1 MSVDLRLGLY
11 SGNQYSDLGVSND
24 VHRGQ
29 VRFWVTNDG
38 TSAMP
43 SSARYQVVAYA
54 PDGTELMVMADANF
68 SAISAGSSKNITAAF
83 DHANIYTSYPELI
96 GQALSYEV
104 RVDVGSAIAETDE
117 TNNKM
122 MFAGEPL
129 PVIGPDL
136 TFQPTYSDGYSD
148 KGVFSDRHS
157 AQIQFVARNDDVG
170 TMEASAH
177 YSIVAFAPDGTE
189 LMVVKEGVVG
199 KLAPGQNKQ
208 IRAYFN
214 HDQIYANHPELAGQ
228 SLTYEVRLDSG
239 SLVSETDE
247 TNNTLTFI
255 GDPLPVI
262 GPDLTFQPTYSD
274 GYSDKGVFSDRHS
287 AQIQFVAR
295 NDDVGTM
302 EASAHYSIVAFA
314 PDGTELMVVKEGVV
328 GKLDPGQNKQIRAYF
343 NHDQIYAN
351 HPELVGQRLTYE
363 VRLDSG
369 SLVSETDET
378 NNTLTFVGDPL
389 PVIGPDLAFV
399 DNYANGY
406 GDRGTQ
412 GDSHIAEIR
421 FFYANDDVG
430 SMGYG
435 AKYTIVAFAPD
446 GTELLQVKEGG
457 LSKLNPGQSAQV
469 RAQFN
474 HDEIYA
480 NYPEL
485 IGQSLTY
492 EVRLD
497 SGNIIAE
504 TDETNN
510 TMTFVGQPLPD
521 MPADLAVQQV
531 SITEEG
537 VLDGVMQASLQFDY
551 SIVDLRAFHGAVN
564 YQVELIAPG
573 ETVGTVFATGVIAAP
588 VGNSSGSIT
597 IPDVAAQIYGL
608 GQDALNETYEFRV
621 TLDPQNTISETNEN
635 NNTGV
640 AELYAPVILPDAYVT
655 EARSV
660 LQADGSESFVF
671 KASLG
676 GNDVLSGPVDYQIV
690 ASAENGGP
698 VLVLETGNTTLF
710 AGGDTQVI
718 QLDDLSEALFAAGA
732 NANESYVF
740 TAILDHSNSLE
751 EFNEFNNFGSEVF
764 DLA

>member
-122 MFAGEPL
+122 MFAGE
-129 PVIGPDL
+129 
-136 TFQPTYSDGYSD
+136 
-148 KGVFSDRHS
+148 
-157 AQIQFVARNDDVG
+157 
-170 TMEASAH
+170 
-177 YSIVAFAPDGTE
+177 
-189 LMVVKEGVVG
+189 
-199 KLAPGQNKQ
+199 
-208 IRAYFN
+208 
-214 HDQIYANHPELAGQ
+214 
-228 SLTYEVRLDSG
+228 
-239 SLVSETDE
+239 
-247 TNNTLTFI
+247 
-255 GDPLPVI
+255 PLPVI

-510 TMTFVGQPLPD
+510 KQTFVGQPLPD
-521 MPADLAVQQV
+521 QPDDLAVQ
-531 SITEEG
+531 
-537 VLDGVMQASLQFDY
+537 
-551 SIVDLRAFHGAVN
+551 
-564 YQVELIAPG
+564 
-573 ETVGTVFATGVIAAP
+573 
-588 VGNSSGSIT
+588 
-597 IPDVAAQIYGL
+597 
-608 GQDALNETYEFRV
+608 RV
-621 TLDPQNTISETNEN
+621 
-635 NNTGV
+635 
-640 AELYAPVILPDAYVT
+640 
-655 EARSV
+655 
-660 LQADGSESFVF
+660 
-671 KASLG
+671 
-676 GNDVLSGPVDYQIV
+676 
-690 ASAENGGP
+690 
-698 VLVLETGNTTLF
+698 
-710 AGGDTQVI
+710 
-718 QLDDLSEALFAAGA
+718 
-732 NANESYVF
+732 
-740 TAILDHSNSLE
+740 
-751 EFNEFNNFGSEVF
+751 
-764 DLA
+764 